1 VPVTINTITLAFSDP
16 GIERGFVNNRMP
28 RTVVNFRMLIVLGLL
43 LCITSLIVS
52 EFWEVGRYPTE
63 EDYRTRTLMTNV
75 VAGIVVWGI
84 ILMAV
89 SFVPGLFRGA
99 NFVALEVFMATS
111 AVLPLVAHT
120 FALPWYA
127 ARALGVEPAV
137 LGESFGSLTDTR
149 HVLAIDLVVTATHL
163 ALPVRPYALAI
174 VQVASFLCYV
184 VPTWAVG
191 GPEMEDA
198 PFTMIFLLCLIG
210 AAGWGK
216 RSMEFQERVQFLTL
230 IRERSLRFQ
239 SEFAL
244 SQHQLG
250 KNQQQGV
257 SAPSEPSEA
266 GKESLPS
273 TTESGRVFCRSR
285 PDISKDLI
293 DEMAAIGAREQ
304 WLVAAGELEI
314 EAARVLG
321 AGSFGVVFSG
331 CYQGTP
337 VAVKMRKTRS
347 GLNSPAQLLQLC
359 NELRIL
365 RRLRHPNIVF
375 LYGACLDTNHG
386 DLALVLELVDGVQLR
401 HFIWSGSSP
410 DSGRASPVDQRGP
423 SDAARSQVL
432 LDMSCALRY
441 LHTRTP
447 RIVHG
452 DLKDTNV
459 LVEPSR
465 APCSHRAKLLDFGLA
480 RVCTRHAR
488 VLGGTLRW
496 LAPELVGSHVRAPNS
511 SADVFSFGRLV
522 FFVLTG
528 RFPIENVSR
537 SKLRQFLKSA
547 ELPELQWG
555 HAGRDAAA
563 YRPLV
568 EECTQVDP
576 SVRPRMTQVHARLAV
591 LHGGEGSARLGDG
604 DRAAPAVDL
613 ADSAA
618 MLQRMRGIISTPTHK
633 VAAAAA
639 SACSVPMP
647 PSAAADFAEES
658 SSQRS
663 KHLSPVPEDGF
674 NNGGIGTTQ
683 SPEADSSQPL
693 ALPAFQRTPRKTQ
706 LLMLIDVIMH
716 CNIEMPPG
724 ACCFF
729 HAGAR
734 QLKVVCDELEGRACL
749 DMRDRGVSGQCKEC
763 GALGREDPAAS
774 RSASYLDVVRECFF
788 CGGVVELCNNAS
800 TGNSCDSI

>member
-1 VPVTINTITLAFSDP
+1 MASSADIKATLWLSLRFEDGGTETGFIQAHAEKLAFNMACLSMIGVVLACTALGFNCNLYESCPTPAAAQVEKEAMYILIGCAVQYFVVACCFQTRHINGRIGFVEREFLVVALLVEALLVNAFIDPYYLAKVQGYDCYALWPDRHFTDSSSLLFVDGIITAAHMMLPLRWFVLVPVQ
-16 GIERGFVNNRMP
+16 
-28 RTVVNFRMLIVLGLL
+28 VVGVLRYASLGLL
-43 LCITSLIVS
+43 FSPEDLPFVNLVFLAALVYVAS
-52 EFWEVGRYPTE
+52 VGK
-63 EDYRTRTLMTNV
+63 RTLEQHER
-75 VAGIVVWGI
+75 
-84 ILMAV
+84 L
-89 SFVPGLFRGA
+89 LF
-99 NFVALEVFMATS
+99 S
-111 AVLPLVAHT
+111 
-120 FALPWYA
+120 
-127 ARALGVEPAV
+127 
-137 LGESFGSLTDTR
+137 
-149 HVLAIDLVVTATHL
+149 
-163 ALPVRPYALAI
+163 
-174 VQVASFLCYV
+174 SFL
-184 VPTWAVG
+184 A
-191 GPEMEDA
+191 E
-198 PFTMIFLLCLIG
+198 
-210 AAGWGK
+210 K
-216 RSMEFQERVQFLTL
+216 
-230 IRERSLRFQ
+230 SLRFQ
-239 SEFAL
+239 SEFEL
-244 SQHQLG
+244 SQVARVIGAAQPE
-250 KNQQQGV
+250 
-257 SAPSEPSEA
+257 SASSC
-266 GKESLPS
+266 GGESVVPS
-273 TTESGRVFCRSR
+273 TTDSGHAFNSAVSME
-285 PDISKDLI
+285 PGDLQHI
-293 DEMAAIGAREQ
+293 AQIGAREQ

-410 DSGRASPVDQRGP
+410 DSGRASPMDQRGP

-496 LAPELVGSHVRAPNS
+496 VAPELVGNRVRAPNS

-658 SSQRS
+658 SFQRS
-663 KHLSPVPEDGF
+663 RHLSPVPEDGV
-674 NNGGIGTTQ
+674 NNGGTGTTQ